1 VGRHREHDR
10 DIDLQTRTLA
20 LTDTYNSRVAADQK
34 RNDLSLTTGLSVK
47 IGP

>member
-1 VGRHREHDR
+1 MKSPQPDHGP
-10 DIDLQTRTLA
+10 I
-20 LTDTYNSRVAADQK
+20 LTDSPVVSDTYNNRVAADQK